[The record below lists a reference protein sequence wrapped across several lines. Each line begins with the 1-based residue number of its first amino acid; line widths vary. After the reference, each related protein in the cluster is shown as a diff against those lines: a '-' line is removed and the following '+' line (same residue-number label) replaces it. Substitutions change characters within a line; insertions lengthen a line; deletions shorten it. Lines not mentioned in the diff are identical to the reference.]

1 MASTAERLT
10 SLVNENIEVDGQKLD
25 IPDDLNISLMNSG
38 VSSLEAVALAKL
50 ISAEFGVE
58 FAVED
63 CYALDTLKDVAA
75 FIDSNSG

>member
-10 SLVNENIEVDGQKLD
+10 NLVNENIEVDGQKLD

-50 ISAEFGVE
+50 ITQEFGVE

-75 FIDSNSG
+75 FIDSNTA

>member
-75 FIDSNSG
+75 FIDSNS

>member
-50 ISAEFGVE
+50 ITQEFGVE

>member
-10 SLVNENIEVDGQKLD
+10 NLVNENIEVDGQKLD

-75 FIDSNSG
+75 FIDSNS

>member
-50 ISAEFGVE
+50 ITQEFGVE

-75 FIDSNSG
+75 FIDSNSA

>member
-10 SLVNENIEVDGQKLD
+10 NLVNENIEVDGQTLT
-25 IPDDLNISLMNSG
+25 IPDDLNISLMDSG

-50 ISAEFGVE
+50 ITQEFGVE

-75 FIDSNSG
+75 FIDSKS

>member
-10 SLVNENIEVDGQKLD
+10 SLVNENIEVDGQTLE
-25 IPDDLNISLMNSG
+25 IPDDLNISLMGSG

-50 ISAEFGVE
+50 ITQEFGVE

-75 FIDSNSG
+75 FIDSKS

>member
-10 SLVNENIEVDGQKLD
+10 NLVNENIEVDGQKLD
-25 IPDDLNISLMNSG
+25 IPDDLNISLMDSG

-50 ISAEFGVE
+50 ITQEFGVE

-75 FIDSNSG
+75 FIDSNSN

>member
-38 VSSLEAVALAKL
+38 VSSLGGRCPGEA
-50 ISAEFGVE
+50 
-58 FAVED
+58 
-63 CYALDTLKDVAA
+63 
-75 FIDSNSG
+75 

>member
-25 IPDDLNISLMNSG
+25 IPDDLNISLMDSG

-50 ISAEFGVE
+50 ISQEFGVE

-75 FIDSNSG
+75 FIDSNS